1 MRLRSDLT
9 LRRVGDRYMLV
20 VVSDDDLNRTAVHT
34 FNSTAAFL
42 WQAAADC
49 GCDPEALA
57 RRLCDDYD
65 VDFATALSDTRR
77 ILADWQAQG
86 LLCE

>member
-1 MRLRSDLT
+1 MQLRSDLT

-42 WQAAADC
+42 WQAAAER

-57 RRLCDDYD
+57 RLLCDEYEVDY
-65 VDFATALSDTRR
+65 ATALADTRR
-77 ILADWQAQG
+77 ILADWQSQG
-86 LLCE
+86 LVRE